1 MVTGHMVTMAFGS
14 LGLSGHWS
22 RVSPWL
28 WSLLG
33 HGLGSSQQ
41 PMVKPRVKSLSH
53 GQSQA
58 NSPGSRPQTR
68 AKPKHPGHGSNHS
81 PMVEPKRPGS
91 RPGLWVKP
99 KHPGLSPGSSPQ
111 TRVTGRA
118 QGQAQAP
125 GSRPQTRVTGRAQG
139 QTISPGSRVRV

>member
-1 MVTGHMVTMAFGS
+1 MVTGHMVTLAFGS

-33 HGLGSSQQ
+33 HGLGSNQQ
-41 PMVKPRVKSLSH
+41 PRVEPRVKSLAH

-99 KHPGLSPGSSPQ
+99 KHQGQAHRPGSRVKPRVKPKHQGLSPQ
-111 TRVTGRA
+111 TRV
-118 QGQAQAP
+118 
-125 GSRPQTRVTGRAQG
+125 
-139 QTISPGSRVRV
+139 